1 MATTVF
7 LITNSRKL
15 DSFADKLLVLQDS
28 CIHLRDPSSFEDTE
42 DSSAPSISID
52 TDNLKSELIETPK
65 PKGVNHRIKD
75 AADDI
80 TRATGDIAVYG
91 YYVGSIGRLNALL
104 MSGCTAAYSFCL
116 TFSQYI
122 LKWATESP
130 PEKLKIYMALY
141 AAISFIA
148 WVATNGT
155 MWFGQDINLV
165 DKQLP
170 PALANLNNQIF
181 KLLMQLVLL
190 LSVQP
195 IMVVTVPSCFMS
207 VYFIQKIY
215 LRTSRQ
221 LRFLDLESRSQLYTS
236 FLDTT
241 SGVTT
246 IRAFGWKEKFKDENI
261 RAIDISQKPFYL
273 LLCLQCWLKV
283 VLDCLMAIIA
293 IDLIALTVMYRNT
306 VTGVDL
312 GLSLNLII
320 LANTTLLRLVQS
332 WTSLET
338 SLGAI
343 ARLKNIQE
351 SVPSQERDPY
361 AVDPGPRW
369 PSLGDVRLEEVS
381 ASYSQSLKLAL
392 RNVSLS
398 INPGQKLIV
407 VGRTGSSSTPDK
419 DQSGSTM

>member
-155 MWFGQDINLV
+155 MWSTQIKIAVRSGTVLHAQLLERVLRAPLSYFTQTDVGAILNRFGQDINLV

-236 FLDTT
+236 FLDTWRYYN
-241 SGVTT
+241 S
-246 IRAFGWKEKFKDENI
+246 
-261 RAIDISQKPFYL
+261 SL
-273 LLCLQCWLKV
+273 WLE
-283 VLDCLMAIIA
+283 
-293 IDLIALTVMYRNT
+293 R
-306 VTGVDL
+306 
-312 GLSLNLII
+312 
-320 LANTTLLRLVQS
+320 
-332 WTSLET
+332 E
-338 SLGAI
+338 
-343 ARLKNIQE
+343 IQ
-351 SVPSQERDPY
+351 R
-361 AVDPGPRW
+361 
-369 PSLGDVRLEEVS
+369 
-381 ASYSQSLKLAL
+381 
-392 RNVSLS
+392 
-398 INPGQKLIV
+398 
-407 VGRTGSSSTPDK
+407 
-419 DQSGSTM
+419 